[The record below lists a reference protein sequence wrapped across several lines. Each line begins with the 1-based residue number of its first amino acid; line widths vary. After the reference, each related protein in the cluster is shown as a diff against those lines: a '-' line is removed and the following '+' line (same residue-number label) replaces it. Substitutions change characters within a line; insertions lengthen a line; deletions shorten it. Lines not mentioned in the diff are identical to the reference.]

1 MIGVEEN
8 YLCDLKSKMLS
19 YLHRAAQLQCV
30 HIKEPS
36 LSFYICQAIDSIIA
50 ENNVAK
56 YFIKGSHCSNI
67 EVSVGLDASSALT
80 DGKSLIFTVDQ
91 QRVFFLRIKSSLPNG
106 SNIRDNDIKQ
116 MLISM
121 GILLD
126 ARTNKPLMRIPKDN
140 RIRIN
145 DKDMRVLKIQ
155 INKIG
160 GINDE

>member
-1 MIGVEEN
+1 ME
-8 YLCDLKSKMLS
+8 K
-19 YLHRAAQLQCV
+19 
-30 HIKEPS
+30 
-36 LSFYICQAIDSIIA
+36 
-50 ENNVAK
+50 
-56 YFIKGSHCSNI
+56 
-67 EVSVGLDASSALT
+67 ASSLQ
-80 DGKSLIFTVDQ
+80 LISNVF
-91 QRVFFLRIKSSLPNG
+91 FFLRIKSSLPNG